1 MPSTP
6 RSPARTK
13 LVVQIGLCAVA
24 LQCGAASANAFDFFD
39 FRFKASATTKF
50 AENCNGPQTG
60 NLFKNSEVEPY
71 VSVNPRNP
79 LNLVGVWQQDRWSNG
94 GAQGLG
100 TGVSFD
106 GGVTWKQS
114 YLPYSRCAGGTVAN
128 GGDYNRASDPWVS
141 FSPNGVVHQMALAVS
156 GEAFEAD
163 GVSAMLVSRSTDSG
177 RTWSPSITLI
187 RDAGAQFFNDKNTIT
202 ADPTDSRYVY
212 AIWDR
217 LIDVGGGPTL
227 LARSVDNGK
236 TWEPTKT
243 IYNPGPTTQT
253 IGNQIVV
260 LPSGVLVNLFT
271 QIDQITGASFYA
283 VIRSTDKGQ
292 TWSPPIK
299 IADDLGIGAK
309 DPENGTAIRD
319 GAGIGSIA
327 VGKKGQLYVTWA
339 DSRFS
344 AGVRDGIA
352 FTSSQDGGL
361 SWSAPTQ
368 INREPSVQA
377 FTPIVHVRQDGTIG
391 ITHYDLRSNTPDPAT
406 LPTDY
411 WLLRSKD
418 GGSTWRESRVTGP
431 FDLSTAPVARGL
443 FLGDYQGLTSIGPIF
458 VPFYVQTT
466 GDADNRN
473 DVFSELAI
481 SIGRAN
487 ANSGSLKRA
496 EEAEDKLTAT
506 AAKEANAALEMTAEM
521 QQKLKDKTTL
531 MMQRRVDRWD
541 IVQQRRGAK

>member
-1 MPSTP
+1 MQSIL
-6 RSPARTK
+6 RSHSRTR
-13 LVVQIGLCAVA
+13 LAAQLALCALA
-24 LQCGAASANAFDFFD
+24 THSGLAAANAFDFFD
-39 FRFKASATTKF
+39 FRFKASAPSPF
-50 AENCNGPQTG
+50 ADNCNGPQTG

-71 VSVNPRNP
+71 ISANPRNP
-79 LNLVGVWQQDRWSNG
+79 LNLVGVWHQDRWSNG
-94 GAQGLG
+94 GAQGIG

-106 GGVTWKQS
+106 GGVTWKQT
-114 YLPYSRCAGGTVAN
+114 YLPYSRCAGGTAAN

-141 FSPNGVVHQMALAVS
+141 FSPNGVVHQMALTVS
-156 GEAFEAD
+156 GESFEAD
-163 GVSAMLVSRSTDSG
+163 GVSAMLATRSTDGG
-177 RTWSPSITLI
+177 RTWSPTTTLI
-187 RDAGAQFFNDKNTIT
+187 RDAGPQFFNDKNSIT

-212 AIWDR
+212 AVWDR
-217 LIDVGGGPTL
+217 LLDTGGGPTL
-227 LARSVDNGK
+227 LARSIDNGK
-236 TWEPTKT
+236 TWEPTKA
-243 IYNPGPTTQT
+243 IYDPGPTTQT

-260 LPSGVLVNLFT
+260 LPNGVVINLFT
-271 QIDQITGASFYA
+271 QINQNTGASFYA
-283 VIRSTDKGQ
+283 IIRSTDKGQ
-292 TWSPPIK
+292 TWSQPIK
-299 IADDLGIGAK
+299 IADDLSIGAK

-344 AGVRDGIA
+344 AGARDGIA
-352 FTSSQDGGL
+352 FASSLDGGL

-391 ITHYDLRSNTPDPAT
+391 ITHYDLRSNTADPAN

-418 GGSTWRESRVTGP
+418 GGASWRESRVTGP

-466 GDADNRN
+466 GDLNNRN
-473 DVFSELAI
+473 DVFSKLAI
-481 SIGRAN
+481 TIGRAN
-487 ANSGSLKRA
+487 SNSGALKRA
-496 EEAEDKLTAT
+496 EEADDKLPAM
-506 AAKEANAALEMTAEM
+506 AAKEAAGALEMTTEM

-541 IVQQRRGAK
+541 ALQQRRGFK